1 MWCYI
6 KFACLLFGFSNVC
19 YMPLF
24 VPSVLIFLPPL
35 YTILICH
42 CSQLLY
48 HPSIKLK
55 GLQLVI
61 VVASYTQHG
70 LWSWVPTANQLSNPT
85 RRSFVIKDRWMY
97 HILQPHFRLIV
108 ANERWTLSQNF
119 PCIWYEKW
127 QRGWAVDPPKKW
139 RTTTKKPSI
148 SFPVSQWVGPYCLW
162 EKLTN
167 YGEEATHST
176 KFLHN
181 IIKIIHYIFAFRC
194 FCFGFHSSTLLF
206 WQSQQ
211 LGSQSSKF
219 TFTQKPFHT
228 KESLFKKN

>member
-1 MWCYI
+1 MGNALTEYGRPLRWCKNWEDGWAPGRGWRKLI
-6 KFACLLFGFSNVC
+6 EPRGEGRQFLWDFNDQTQTDNLLDPPQVLFGFSNVC

-108 ANERWTLSQNF
+108 ADERWTLSQNF
-119 PCIWYEKW
+119 PFIW
-127 QRGWAVDPPKKW
+127 
-139 RTTTKKPSI
+139 
-148 SFPVSQWVGPYCLW
+148 
-162 EKLTN
+162 
-167 YGEEATHST
+167 
-176 KFLHN
+176 
-181 IIKIIHYIFAFRC
+181 
-194 FCFGFHSSTLLF
+194 
-206 WQSQQ
+206 
-211 LGSQSSKF
+211 
-219 TFTQKPFHT
+219 
-228 KESLFKKN
+228 

>member
-1 MWCYI
+1 MLHKICVFVIW
-6 KFACLLFGFSNVC
+6 LFKCMLYATV
-19 YMPLF
+19 

-108 ANERWTLSQNF
+108 ADERWTLSQTF
-119 PCIWYEKW
+119 PLYS
-127 QRGWAVDPPKKW
+127 RGWAVDPPKKMTNCNEDTSS
-139 RTTTKKPSI
+139 RGHI
-148 SFPVSQWVGPYCLW
+148 SNSLIC
-162 EKLTN
+162 
-167 YGEEATHST
+167 A
-176 KFLHN
+176 
-181 IIKIIHYIFAFRC
+181 KISDLPRRY
-194 FCFGFHSSTLLF
+194 FH
-206 WQSQQ
+206 
-211 LGSQSSKF
+211 
-219 TFTQKPFHT
+219 
-228 KESLFKKN
+228 

>member
-1 MWCYI
+1 MLY
-6 KFACLLFGFSNVC
+6 ATV
-19 YMPLF
+19 

-108 ANERWTLSQNF
+108 GNERWTLSQNF
-119 PCIWYEKW
+119 PCNIWYEKW
-127 QRGWAVDPPKKW
+127 QRGWAVDPPKKM
-139 RTTTKKPSI
+139 
-148 SFPVSQWVGPYCLW
+148 
-162 EKLTN
+162 TN
-167 YGEEATHST
+167 YNEDTSSRGRISTSLLWAKISDLPSVSVGGPLLLRNVFGE
-176 KFLHN
+176 N
-181 IIKIIHYIFAFRC
+181 
-194 FCFGFHSSTLLF
+194 
-206 WQSQQ
+206 
-211 LGSQSSKF
+211 
-219 TFTQKPFHT
+219 
-228 KESLFKKN
+228 

>member
-1 MWCYI
+1 MYVMCHS
-6 KFACLLFGFSNVC
+6 FFH
-19 YMPLF
+19 
-24 VPSVLIFLPPL
+24 SVLIFLPPL

-108 ANERWTLSQNF
+108 GNERWTLSQNF

-127 QRGWAVDPPKKW
+127 QRGWVVDPPKKW

-148 SFPVSQWVGPYCLW
+148 SFPVSQWVGPYPLI
-162 EKLTN
+162 
-167 YGEEATHST
+167 
-176 KFLHN
+176 FL
-181 IIKIIHYIFAFRC
+181 KM
-194 FCFGFHSSTLLF
+194 S
-206 WQSQQ
+206 
-211 LGSQSSKF
+211 LG
-219 TFTQKPFHT
+219 
-228 KESLFKKN
+228 